1 MTQRRFIALT
11 ALMTAAAIT
20 PAAAGPQE
28 ASVQTSES
36 LVGEEAGDS
45 LFRTYCAGCHG
56 NAGKGDG
63 TLAPSLRVRPSDL
76 TRLTRKGEK
85 FDADKVARTIDGRK
99 EVAGH
104 GGSDMPKWGDAFKR
118 TGEGY
123 SEKAVKARIDAITA
137 YIETLQVK

>member
-1 MTQRRFIALT
+1 MTQRRLIALM
-11 ALMTAAAIT
+11 ALVAAAAIV
-20 PAAAGPQE
+20 PAVAEPQE

-36 LVGEEAGDS
+36 LVGGEAGDS
-45 LFRTYCAGCHG
+45 LYRTYCAGCHG

-76 TRLTRKGEK
+76 TRLTKKGEK
-85 FDADKVARTIDGRK
+85 FDADKVARVIDGRK

-118 TGEGY
+118 SGDGY
-123 SEKAVKARIDAITA
+123 SEKAVKDRIDAIA
-137 YIETLQVK
+137 GYIETLQAK

>member
-1 MTQRRFIALT
+1 MTQRRLIALT
-11 ALMTAAAIT
+11 ALMAAAASL

-28 ASVQTSES
+28 TSVKTSEAF
-36 LVGEEAGDS
+36 VGEEAGDS
-45 LFRTYCAGCHG
+45 LYRTYCAGCHG
-56 NAGKGDG
+56 NTGKGDG

-85 FDADKVARTIDGRK
+85 FDADKVARVIDGRK

-118 TGEGY
+118 SGDGA
-123 SEKAVKARIDAITA
+123 SDKAVKARIDAITA